1 MLTKKIFSF
10 QNFLLVPLSFYMG
23 LLPLPLPPGQIL
35 WQQIVTLHYVNV
47 LLLICCSCG
56 HVGKEE
62 TICKEAGALLRN
74 IPEITEIY
82 FFEISFQLA
91 LEMSMQTEVT
101 HYYLQPSVQGLL
113 FC

>member
-1 MLTKKIFSF
+1 
-10 QNFLLVPLSFYMG
+10 MG

-74 IPEITEIY
+74 IP
-82 FFEISFQLA
+82 LA

>member
-1 MLTKKIFSF
+1 
-10 QNFLLVPLSFYMG
+10 MG
-23 LLPLPLPPGQIL
+23 LRPLPLPLPPGQIL
-35 WQQIVTLHYVNV
+35 WQQVVTLLNYVKV

-82 FFEISFQLA
+82 FLEISFQLA